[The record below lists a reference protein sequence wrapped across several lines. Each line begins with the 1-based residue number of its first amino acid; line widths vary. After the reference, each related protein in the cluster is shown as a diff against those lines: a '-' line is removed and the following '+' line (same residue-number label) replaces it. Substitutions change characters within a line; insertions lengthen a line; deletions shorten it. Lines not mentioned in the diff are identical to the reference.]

1 MAGKFVTEWQN
12 LLQSAQVDF
21 KEIDVAAGVSALLA
35 AKDSEE
41 LVRCVFL
48 SHFTLLSVSLSSLP
62 VCSGKKRALTI
73 FFYFFSVVGDGPLQQ
88 NERNAAT
95 MTSKLMSHFSDVMS
109 GYIDA
114 GKKVTHERLAEEIE
128 GKLEDNKWWKT
139 LKLGDNVRFWF
150 PFFHL
155 FFRLLLLPSILFPL
169 PSSY

>member
-62 VCSGKKRALTI
+62 VRPGKKKST
-73 FFYFFSVVGDGPLQQ
+73 D
-88 NERNAAT
+88 
-95 MTSKLMSHFSDVMS
+95 
-109 GYIDA
+109 
-114 GKKVTHERLAEEIE
+114 
-128 GKLEDNKWWKT
+128 
-139 LKLGDNVRFWF
+139 
-150 PFFHL
+150 L
-155 FFRLLLLPSILFPL
+155 FFFFFFFFWLGTDPCSKTSATRRR
-169 PSSY
+169 